1 MKTIYKKDPTIFYKN
16 IFIKNTNDVAGNN
29 FSFKFLKDIL
39 LNREN
44 FQNWSHTYTHTHT
57 HTLTYTVLILLPF
70 C

>member
-44 FQNWSHTYTHTHT
+44 FQN
-57 HTLTYTVLILLPF
+57 
-70 C
+70 